1 MDEAPSPVE
10 WIFDKARPD
19 LGSRLSFNVGKAAV
33 VTGGDTNKR
42 PSSGAV
48 PKPKRQRTGPNS
60 QTTTIDTLK
69 LVAGDVV
76 SATVPGSSRP
86 TTFADMLVHSAAFV
100 VATADAEF
108 SNAASTSMTL
118 RID

>member
-10 WIFDKARPD
+10 WLFDKARPE

-42 PSSGAV
+42 PSNGTM
-48 PKPKRQRTGPNS
+48 PKPKRQRTGSHP
-60 QTTTIDTLK
+60 QAMAIDTLK
-69 LVAGDVV
+69 LVAADVV

-86 TTFADMLVHSAAFV
+86 TTFVDMLIHSAAFV
-100 VATADAEF
+100 VTTADAEF
-108 SNAASTSMTL
+108 SNAASTNMTL
-118 RID
+118 